1 VTHSGGR
8 ARRRFPRWLRW
19 ALIAAGALALIGIVA
34 VAGNTIGRY
43 GGWTLAR
50 QDPLALAEKLRPFY
64 RVMKPEGPGPFPT
77 ALLYSGCDGPHDNLD
92 RWGAMLNAR
101 GWAALIIDSH
111 GPRGYL
117 DFDVW
122 RLICAGQLFMGSE
135 RAADVLVSMY
145 DARRMPFVDRERLV
159 LIGSSHGGWAV
170 MELFAF
176 EAASQLPFG
185 LAALPS
191 DMAEEP
197 LDGVVGT
204 ILVYPYCGPGNRSRR
219 SGWSH
224 PAPVLFL
231 LSGND
236 LIAPA
241 EHCLDVAEMLSK
253 RGIPVETIV
262 FDHVTHGFD
271 QVERAP
277 FSAFQFDAAAT
288 RQALKEGGE
297 FLDRIVAPG
306 VPGEVDATEQ

>member
-1 VTHSGGR
+1 VTR
-8 ARRRFPRWLRW
+8 RRRFPRWLRW
-19 ALIAAGALALIGIVA
+19 ALTAAGATALLGIVA
-34 VAGNTIGRY
+34 VGGNTVSRY
-43 GGWTLAR
+43 GGWTVAG
-50 QDPLALAEKLRPFY
+50 QDPLMVAEKLRPFY
-64 RVMKPEGPGPFPT
+64 RVMKPEGAGPFPT

-117 DFDVW
+117 DYDVW

-135 RAADVLVSMY
+135 RAADVLVSIY
-145 DARRMPFVDRERLV
+145 DARRMPFVDRRRLV

-185 LAALPS
+185 LTALPS
-191 DMAEEP
+191 DMAEEA

-219 SGWSH
+219 LGWSH
-224 PAPVLFL
+224 PAPVLLL

-241 EHCLDVAEMLSK
+241 EDCLDVADVLSR
-253 RGIPVETIV
+253 RGIQVEKLV
-262 FDHVTHGFD
+262 FDGVTHGFD

-277 FSAFQFDAAAT
+277 FSAFEFDPEAT
-288 RQALKEGGE
+288 KRALEAGGE
-297 FLDRIVAPG
+297 FLDRIAATSAPG
-306 VPGEVDATEQ
+306 KSDATAQ

>member
-1 VTHSGGR
+1 VTRSGGS
-8 ARRRFPRWLRW
+8 ARRRFPRWQRW
-19 ALIAAGALALIGIVA
+19 PLIAAGALVLLGIVA
-34 VAGNTIGRY
+34 VGGNTIGRY
-43 GGWTLAR
+43 GGWTIAG
-50 QDPLALAEKLRPFY
+50 QSATEVAEMLRPAY
-64 RVMKPEGPGPFPT
+64 RVMKPEGSGPFPT

-92 RWGAMLNAR
+92 RWGGMLNAR

-117 DFDVW
+117 DYDVW

-135 RAADVLVSMY
+135 RASDVLVSIY
-145 DARRMPFVDRERLV
+145 DARRMPFVDRDRLV

-185 LAALPS
+185 LTGLPE
-191 DMAEEP
+191 DMVEKT
-197 LDGVVGT
+197 LDGVIGT

-241 EHCLDVAEMLSK
+241 EQCLDLAKTLSR
-253 RGIPVETIV
+253 RGIPVETLV
-262 FDHVTHGFD
+262 FDEVTHGFD

-277 FSAFQFDAAAT
+277 FSAFKFDAAAT
-288 RQALKEGGE
+288 RQALEAGGE
-297 FLDRIVAPG
+297 FLDRIVPPGAPG
-306 VPGEVDATEQ
+306 TANAAEP